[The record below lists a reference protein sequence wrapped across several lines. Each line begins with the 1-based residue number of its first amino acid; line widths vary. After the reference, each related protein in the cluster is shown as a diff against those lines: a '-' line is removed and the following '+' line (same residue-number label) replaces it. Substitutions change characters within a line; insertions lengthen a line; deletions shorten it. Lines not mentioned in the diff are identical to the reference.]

1 MTIWMVAGATGLAG
15 QAISSELKKS
25 NIEVFEVS
33 SKNCDL
39 TDFEQTNKLI
49 RTIKPSVVI
58 DAAAKVGGIIANSK
72 QPVEFLEV
80 NSLIQINLFK
90 ACHLNSVEKLAFLSS
105 SCVYP
110 KFAPQPIKES
120 SLLTGELE
128 ATNSAYAIAKISGMR
143 LIQAYREEFGHKWI
157 SVMPTNLFGY
167 HDNFSLENSHL
178 LPALIRKFNDA
189 KINKSKSVQLWG
201 TGTPKRELMH
211 ANNFAAALKF
221 VIENYDDDE
230 AINIGTGLDHS
241 IAEIAEM
248 VRRVVNYDCEIIWD
262 SAKPDGTPRK
272 LLDITKLRDLG
283 FTQKLNLEEDIYRTN
298 EWYINNFLNNPQN
311 LRL

>member
-1 MTIWMVAGATGLAG
+1 MVAGATGLAG
-15 QAISSELKKS
+15 RAISSELKKS
-25 NIEVFEVS
+25 KLEVFEVS

-39 TDFEQTNKLI
+39 TNFEQTNKLI

-72 QPVEFLEV
+72 QPVEFLEI

-110 KFAPQPIKES
+110 KFASQPIKES

-128 ATNSAYAIAKISGMR
+128 ATNSAYAIAKISGMK

-189 KINKSKSVQLWG
+189 KINQSDSVTLWG

-221 VIENYDDDE
+221 VIENYDDGE
-230 AINIGTGLDHS
+230 PINIGTGVDHT

-248 VRRVVNYDCEIIWD
+248 VRKVVNYNCEITWD
-262 SAKPDGTPRK
+262 TSKPDGTPRK
-272 LLDITKLRDLG
+272 LLDVTKLRELG
-283 FTQKLNLEEDIYRTN
+283 FSQKFNLEEDIYKTN
-298 EWYINNFLNNPQN
+298 QWYMDNFLNNPQN